1 MSTDKLLL
9 QQLPSKAE
17 IRNKIKN
24 VNPASTSTALQKVDR
39 RNVICDFE
47 RAMSQSN
54 VERLSRPTA
63 HDLACAVQASVVTLS
78 KLAVLL
84 EMFLIHGPFG

>member
-63 HDLACAVQASVVTLS
+63 LDLAVQASVVTFA
-78 KLAVLL
+78 KVAVL
-84 EMFLIHGPFG
+84 